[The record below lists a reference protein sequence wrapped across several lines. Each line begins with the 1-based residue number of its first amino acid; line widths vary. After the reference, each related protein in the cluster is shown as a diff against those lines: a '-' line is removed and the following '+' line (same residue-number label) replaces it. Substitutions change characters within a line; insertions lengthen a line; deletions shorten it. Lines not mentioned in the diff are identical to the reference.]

1 MILLTDADLGCTF
14 AMLFFK
20 CMRVYVCD
28 EHVDKCDFIFAFDAL
43 R

>member
-1 MILLTDADLGCTF
+1 MISLTDADLGCTF
-14 AMLFFK
+14 AMFFFN
-20 CMRVYVCD
+20 VYVCD